1 MRPRPHLIGSY
12 KPPAVR
18 IGDRVSCLYRDAD
31 CKVTS
36 WSDAPI
42 PWPRVRALEHRGGSG
57 LWVDDTLARA
67 IRTESAVALMYWF
80 GVGTKAVWRWRKAF
94 GVSGHTVT
102 PGSRQATTTAAL
114 KGTAASHAKQ
124 WSNTERNARGAPA
137 KRQHR
142 RPPPRWTAATGAWTA
157 AQVALLGTDDDDVIG
172 ERIGRTTAAVRCKR
186 QALKIP
192 KFRDKRRKG

>member
-57 LWVDDTLARA
+57 LWVNETLARA
-67 IRTESAVALMYWF
+67 VRTESAVALRYWF
-80 GVGTKAVWRWRKAF
+80 GVGVRAVWKWRKAF
-94 GVSGHTVT
+94 GVGGRATT
-102 PGSRQATTTAAL
+102 PGSRKAIRTAAK
-114 KGTAASHAKQ
+114 KGAAAIHAKE
-124 WSNTERNARGAPA
+124 WTDAECDARSDLA
-137 KRQHR
+137 KRQRR
-142 RPPPRWTAATGAWTA
+142 RPPQYWTPATGGWTAS
-157 AQVALLGTDDDDVIG
+157 QVKLLGTADDEVIAG
-172 ERIGRTTAAVRCKR
+172 RIGKTAGAVRVKR
-186 QALKIP
+186 TRLGI
-192 KFRDKRRKG
+192 